1 MLVIGQEG
9 IDAISHRRVAEV
21 ANVPLG
27 STTYYFTSRED
38 MLVQALEY
46 FARGEID
53 ALEDTFGD
61 VTEDQWTPEGA
72 AGLVKRL
79 EDFFAPQVG
88 DSRWRTLAQY
98 TLFQEAARRPELR
111 PVVHEWNVAW
121 WELLAKLL
129 AAVGRP
135 HAQIDVQ
142 MMLAMFDGLLLA
154 GTAEPQDD
162 YVEKV
167 LRPAL
172 QHWLGDSK

>member
-61 VTEDQWTPEGA
+61 VTEDQWSREGA